1 MAVSGV
7 CGGNS
12 MESAG
17 PYQRAHS
24 DIDHPLP
31 GWRWAGVR
39 GTPGP
44 LSGCDGSSQA
54 GCCRA
59 ADNPAGTGAGGG
71 ALEEI
76 HWTCTV
82 SNQLSASDPG
92 AGVGGVGVVGSVG
105 LWRSDTGPTPSQT
118 NFEQFEQREV
128 VAEREIEMKRESG
141 QRDELLRV

>member
-71 ALEEI
+71 
-76 HWTCTV
+76 
-82 SNQLSASDPG
+82 
-92 AGVGGVGVVGSVG
+92 
-105 LWRSDTGPTPSQT
+105 LWRSDTGPAPSQT
-118 NFEQFEQREV
+118 NFERFEQREV
-128 VAEREIEMKRESG
+128 VAEREIAMERESG